1 MLLRTRISL
10 LGILVVITVCIFI
23 LFAAFEREQLI
34 RAQYSQDVISD
45 QSNLWAKIKDEFI
58 DGMEDMAWLLRENRE
73 LISAIENQDAET
85 IRRVGRQIV
94 GQLEV
99 ERVSNRL
106 DIIDREGNLI
116 FSSLSGVFQS
126 SIISDEVARNAIED
140 NSTVRG
146 VGNDKQRNT
155 AVVFGLPIIDDSGEV
170 VGLGVLALDIIQPLV
185 EMQKLN
191 DSSVM
196 ILNRRGRLLVA
207 PEHDIWERYGEFID
221 LNELSTLQTI
231 SKDDRFFSVTV
242 LPQVADLGSLVGR
255 LVNIKEVTEQVLQ
268 QRKISRLTFLFIGV
282 FTLLSLVGL
291 YMYMRY
297 AFAPLTEG
305 VEVLEA
311 LARGD
316 LMMLAQMRTGKDEVG
331 QIGNA
336 VNVFRSGMLM
346 LNRYRRSRERQRA
359 RQERFIYREMTELAD
374 TLDGD
379 DQAAVL
385 GELDKI
391 AQKIELK
398 ASSETV
404 AESMIAVDPTSD
416 EFDPRVLHGSDSLV
430 LMATAFHSMSN
441 RVQDQ
446 HQRLRDALATKQAFI
461 ALRKELDIATRVQL
475 SLLPH
480 RSEKSKTLEIVG
492 GMWPAKEVGGDF
504 FDYFR
509 IDANHIG
516 IAIADVSGKGVPAAL
531 FAVMSRT
538 SLRGMAAHVRSP
550 GMILENINNF
560 LENHN
565 DENLFITFFYGILNE
580 TTGKFTYANGG
591 HNAPILVDED
601 GVNPLELTAGMV
613 LGMFDEIEFEE
624 TSIDLKPGSRLV
636 LFTDGIPEAFNIENE
651 AYGDDRLLDV
661 LASLPNRGPGD
672 DVKKIVESVNTF
684 VGNAPQFDDIT
695 CVIIHYRGL
704 EQIDAV
710 QRTSM
715 EGKEMDV
722 KLTLNCDLSEIPRVA
737 EEIEQLGEAND
748 WPMTWIFNANLALDE
763 LLTNIIS
770 YGFKDQ
776 TDNAEI
782 SLSIAQSGRKL
793 TIVLEDNGEPFDP
806 FTEAMEPDIDAAL
819 EDRPIGGLGVFFV
832 KTLVDKATY
841 VRHEDRNR
849 VTLVLF
855 DSDNQ

>member
-34 RAQYSQDVISD
+34 RAQYSKEVISD
-45 QSNLWAKIKDEFI
+45 QSNLWTKIKDEFI

-73 LISAIENQDAET
+73 LISAIENQDSET

-99 ERVSNRL
+99 EHVADRL

-126 SIISDEVARNAIED
+126 SIISEDVARKAIES

-155 AVVFGLPIIDDSGEV
+155 AVAFGLPIIDDSGEV
-170 VGLGVLALDIIQPLV
+170 LGLGVLALDIIEPLF
-185 EMQKLN
+185 EMQDLN

-207 PEHDIWERYGEFID
+207 PEQDIWGQYGEFID

-231 SKDDRFFSVTV
+231 SIDDRFFSVTV
-242 LPQVADLGSLVGR
+242 LPQIADLGSLVGR

-268 QRKISRLTFLFIGV
+268 QRKISRLTFLFIAV

-305 VEVLEA
+305 VEVLES

-385 GELDKI
+385 GELNKI

-398 ASSETV
+398 ASNETV

-480 RSEKSKTLEIVG
+480 RSEKSNTLEIVG

-580 TTGKFTYANGG
+580 TTGQFTYANGG

-613 LGMFDEIEFEE
+613 LGMFDEIEFDEA
-624 TSIDLKPGSRLV
+624 TIDLKAGSRLV

-695 CVIIHYRGL
+695 CVILHYRGL
-704 EQIDAV
+704 EQADAV
-710 QRTSM
+710 QRSSM
-715 EGKEMDV
+715 EGKEMEV

-737 EEIEQLGEAND
+737 EEIEQLGEANN

-763 LLTNIIS
+763 LITNVIN
-770 YGFKDQ
+770 YAFKGETHD
-776 TDNAEI
+776 AEI
-782 SLSIAQSGRKL
+782 SLSIAQSGSKL
-793 TIVLEDNGEPFDP
+793 TIVLEDNGKPFDP

-832 KTLVDKATY
+832 KTLVDKADY

>member
-207 PEHDIWERYGEFID
+207 PEHGIWEQYGEFID

-661 LASLPNRGPGD
+661 LGSLPNRGPGD

>member
-73 LISAIENQDAET
+73 LISAIENQNAET

-99 ERVSNRL
+99 EQVSDRL

-140 NSTVRG
+140 NTTVRG

-207 PEHDIWERYGEFID
+207 PEHDIWEQYGEFID

-231 SKDDRFFSVTV
+231 SRDDRFFSVTV

-391 AQKIELK
+391 AQRIELK